1 MQRGIVLSIVL
12 FVTLTL
18 AAGAA
23 VVTEA
28 PTIEQLQANPE
39 LLRQL
44 YQPAHS
50 LTVEEY
56 YFRGYLAPG
65 EPQPEIVPSKF
76 GTEDLYV
83 VRNVD
88 KVVYIKKDAGLRHL
102 DLTFLFLPTNAAGAP
117 VLCLPNP
124 SGGNG
129 WRANPWF
136 VVLRDP
142 LKLLGQVSWV
152 GDMNGDEIQD
162 LVVVDDIWESGWPQL
177 SHAGAPRA
185 AVFYHVENGALAVDQ
200 QKTNGWAWHEI
211 SMLNEKILQMRPNA
225 AAAMARGD
233 DAGDNPFFSSI
244 LEKFLYYRVLNRVDS
259 GWVEL
264 KKDLRMFDP
273 EQFPAGRHVPGK
285 GFVPTTSI
293 EEIEQQVTKSLET
306 QGHLD
311 QDLKAYTSAPFTRGK

>member
-1 MQRGIVLSIVL
+1 MQRGIVSSIVL

-23 VVTEA
+23 VVSEA

-39 LLRQL
+39 LLGQL

-50 LTVEEY
+50 LTVEEH

-76 GTEDLYV
+76 GFEDLYV

-88 KVVYIKKDAGLRHL
+88 EVVYIKKDSGLRHL
-102 DLTFLFLPTNAAGAP
+102 DLTFLLSPMHAPGAP
-117 VLCLPNP
+117 VLCLPNL
-124 SGGNG
+124 SGGNA

-152 GDMNGDEIQD
+152 GDVDGDEIPD
-162 LVVVDDIWESGWPQL
+162 LVVADDIWEICWPQFG
-177 SHAGAPRA
+177 HVGAPHA
-185 AVFYHVENGALAVDQ
+185 MVFYHVVDGVLAVDQ
-200 QKTNGWAWHEI
+200 QKTNGWARREI
-211 SMLNEKILQMRPNA
+211 GMLNEKIMQMRSNA
-225 AAAMARGD
+225 A
-233 DAGDNPFFSSI
+233 DADLSPI
-244 LEKFLYYRVLNRVDS
+244 LTKFLYYRILNRVDS

-273 EQFPAGRHVPGK
+273 EQFPAGRHVPGS
-285 GFVPTTSI
+285 VPTTSI

-306 QGHLD
+306 RGPLY
-311 QDLKAYTSAPFTRGK
+311 QDLEAYTSAPLAR